1 MTDLTLYDY
10 AASANCLKARVLLA
24 QLGRPYR
31 RVSVD
36 IFAGDTASPEYRR
49 RNPLARTP
57 VLELADGTAIA
68 ESGAILL
75 YLAEGTALLPA
86 DPVARAH
93 VHQWL
98 FVEQNDVE
106 PNLGRARFWRL
117 TGRDQLSP
125 EVFANCL
132 ERRLHHRRPRAVGL
146 RPPGARR
153 RHRPRRPP
161 GGERLDRARRGDA
174 GLRGRPRA
182 LSGERAAGPRV
193 AAGAVAR
200 QTSRWDVGAVVGAA
214 RWQRPWL
221 DMRTS
226 SRCWSLRARAAASP
240 LGLTWP
246 WVVAMP
252 ASEPAKA
259 PMVVVTAAR

>member
-31 RVSVD
+31 RVGVD
-36 IFAGDTASPEYRR
+36 IFAGDTAAPEYRR
-49 RNPLARTP
+49 RNPLGRTP
-57 VLELADGTAIA
+57 VLELADGSAIA

-75 YLAEGTALLPA
+75 YLAEGTDLLPA

-125 EVFANCL
+125 EVYANCL
-132 ERRLHHRRPRAVGL
+132 ARGEAAIDGLEAHLERPRVGGRRSLHGRRPRAVGL
-146 RPPGARR
+146 RPPGGRR
-153 RHRPRRPP
+153 RRRPRRSP
-161 GGERLDRARRGDA
+161 GGERVDRARAGDA
-174 GLRGRPRA
+174 GLRRRPRA
-182 LSGERAAGPRV
+182 LSGERAARARV
-193 AAGAVAR
+193 AAGEV
-200 QTSRWDVGAVVGAA
+200 
-214 RWQRPWL
+214 
-221 DMRTS
+221 
-226 SRCWSLRARAAASP
+226 RARALDGALRGRRRRRDRRA
-240 LGLTWP
+240 
-246 WVVAMP
+246 VAV
-252 ASEPAKA
+252 AG
-259 PMVVVTAAR
+259 

>member
-1 MTDLTLYDY
+1 MTDLTLFDY

-31 RVSVD
+31 RVPVD
-36 IFAGDTASPEYRR
+36 IFAGDTAAPAYRD
-49 RNPLARTP
+49 RNPLGRTP

-75 YLAEGTALLPA
+75 YLAEGTSMLPA

-117 TGRDQLSP
+117 TGRDRLSP

-132 ERRLHHRRPRAVGL
+132 ARGEAAIDGL
-146 RPPGARR
+146 EAHLGARQWVAGGAYSVADLALWAYV
-153 RHRPRRPP
+153 HLAGDVDLDLDARPAVRAWIDRVEATPDFVDDLEPYPENALPGRGSRP
-161 GGERLDRARRGDA
+161 ER
-174 GLRGRPRA
+174 
-182 LSGERAAGPRV
+182 
-193 AAGAVAR
+193 
-200 QTSRWDVGAVVGAA
+200 
-214 RWQRPWL
+214 
-221 DMRTS
+221 
-226 SRCWSLRARAAASP
+226 
-240 LGLTWP
+240 
-246 WVVAMP
+246 
-252 ASEPAKA
+252 
-259 PMVVVTAAR
+259 

>member
-31 RVSVD
+31 RVGVD
-36 IFAGDTASPEYRR
+36 IFAGDTGSAEYRR

-57 VLELADGTAIA
+57 VLELPDGTAIA

-75 YLAEGTALLPA
+75 YLAEGTALLPD

-117 TGRDQLSP
+117 TGRDERSP
-125 EVFANCL
+125 EVYANCL
-132 ERRLHHRRPRAVGL
+132 ERGEAAIDGL
-146 RPPGARR
+146 EA
-153 RHRPRRPP
+153 H
-161 GGERLDRARRGDA
+161 LDDR
-174 GLRGRPRA
+174 
-182 LSGERAAGPRV
+182 EWV
-193 AAGAVAR
+193 AAGAYSVADLALWAYVHLAPDAGVDLDAR
-200 QTSRWDVGAVVGAA
+200 PAVRAWIDRVQATPGFVDDLEPYPENALPGRGSRPE
-214 RWQRPWL
+214 R
-221 DMRTS
+221 
-226 SRCWSLRARAAASP
+226 
-240 LGLTWP
+240 
-246 WVVAMP
+246 
-252 ASEPAKA
+252 
-259 PMVVVTAAR
+259 

>member
-1 MTDLTLYDY
+1 MPDLTLYDY
-10 AASANCLKARVLLA
+10 AASANCLKVRVVLA

-31 RVSVD
+31 RVGVD
-36 IFAGDTASPEYRR
+36 IFGGDTASPEYRR

-57 VLELADGTAIA
+57 VLELTDGTAIA

-117 TGRDQLSP
+117 TGRDELFP

-132 ERRLHHRRPRAVGL
+132 VRGEAAIDGLQAHLAGRDWVAGDGYTIADLALWAYVHLAPDVDVDLDARPAVRAWIERVQATPGFADDLAPYPENALPGRGSRP
-146 RPPGARR
+146 
-153 RHRPRRPP
+153 
-161 GGERLDRARRGDA
+161 ER
-174 GLRGRPRA
+174 
-182 LSGERAAGPRV
+182 
-193 AAGAVAR
+193 
-200 QTSRWDVGAVVGAA
+200 
-214 RWQRPWL
+214 
-221 DMRTS
+221 
-226 SRCWSLRARAAASP
+226 
-240 LGLTWP
+240 
-246 WVVAMP
+246 
-252 ASEPAKA
+252 
-259 PMVVVTAAR
+259 

>member
-31 RVSVD
+31 RVAVD
-36 IFAGDTASPEYRR
+36 IFAGDTAAPEYRD
-49 RNPLARTP
+49 RNPLGRTP

-117 TGRDQLSP
+117 TGRDRALARGLRQLPRARRGRDRRPRGPSRRP
-125 EVFANCL
+125 RVGRR
-132 ERRLHHRRPRAVGL
+132 RRLHGRRPRAVGL
-146 RPPGARR
+146 RPPGGRR
-153 RHRPRRPP
+153 RRRPRRPP
-161 GGERLDRARRGDA
+161 GGERVDRARAGDA
-174 GLRGRPRA
+174 GLRRRPRA
-182 LSGERAAGPRV
+182 LSGERAARARL
-193 AAGAVAR
+193 AAGAVSGAR
-200 QTSRWDVGAVVGAA
+200 PRAARSASPAPTGA
-214 RWQRPWL
+214 RWQW
-221 DMRTS
+221 
-226 SRCWSLRARAAASP
+226 
-240 LGLTWP
+240 WP
-246 WVVAMP
+246 
-252 ASEPAKA
+252 
-259 PMVVVTAAR
+259 

>member
-31 RVSVD
+31 RVGVD
-36 IFAGDTASPEYRR
+36 IFAGDTGSAEYRR

-57 VLELADGTAIA
+57 VLELPDGTPIA

-75 YLAEGTALLPA
+75 YLAEGTALLPD

-117 TGRDQLSP
+117 TGRDERSP
-125 EVFANCL
+125 EVYANCL
-132 ERRLHHRRPRAVGL
+132 ERGEAAIDGL
-146 RPPGARR
+146 EA
-153 RHRPRRPP
+153 H
-161 GGERLDRARRGDA
+161 LDDR
-174 GLRGRPRA
+174 
-182 LSGERAAGPRV
+182 EWV
-193 AAGAVAR
+193 AAGAYSVADLALWAYVHLAPEAGVDLDAR
-200 QTSRWDVGAVVGAA
+200 PAVRAWIERVQATPGFVDDLEPYPENALPGRGSRPE
-214 RWQRPWL
+214 R
-221 DMRTS
+221 
-226 SRCWSLRARAAASP
+226 
-240 LGLTWP
+240 
-246 WVVAMP
+246 
-252 ASEPAKA
+252 
-259 PMVVVTAAR
+259 